1 MNAFAWAFAISVLLE
16 WILVVAVVVLLF
28 RRK

>member
-1 MNAFAWAFAISVLLE
+1 MNAFAWAFTITVVVE
-16 WILVVAVVVLLF
+16 WVLVVAVVMLWF